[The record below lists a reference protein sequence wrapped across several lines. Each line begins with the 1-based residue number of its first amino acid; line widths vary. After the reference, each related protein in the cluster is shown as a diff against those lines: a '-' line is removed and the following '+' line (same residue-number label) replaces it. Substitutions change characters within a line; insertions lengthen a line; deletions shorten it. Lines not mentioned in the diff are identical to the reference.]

1 MREGIINAFCHRDYF
16 EYDSVNVAV
25 FRDRVEI
32 RNKGRLY
39 GGLSVEKIRAG
50 MFSERRNELIADI
63 FHEAGLIEKWG
74 AGIRKILAAEPK
86 TSFEEVGTQFIVTFR
101 RHEPEENKKATDD
114 NLQDKVG
121 EKVGDRVGENLNQN
135 QQKILDLILTDPHI
149 SARMLS
155 EAIGISQRKVEA
167 NISILKKKGFLRRVG
182 PAKGGHW
189 ETLSGK

>member
-1 MREGIINAFCHRDYF
+1 
-16 EYDSVNVAV
+16 
-25 FRDRVEI
+25 
-32 RNKGRLY
+32 
-39 GGLSVEKIRAG
+39 
-50 MFSERRNELIADI
+50 
-63 FHEAGLIEKWG
+63 
-74 AGIRKILAAEPK
+74 
-86 TSFEEVGTQFIVTFR
+86 VGTQFIVTFR

-121 EKVGDRVGENLNQN
+121 DRVGENLNQN
-135 QQKILDLILTDPHI
+135 QQKILDLIQTDPHI

-167 NISILKKKGFLRRVG
+167 NISILKKKGLLRRVG